1 MIRKIFHFFDRLEDK
16 VRSRLSHAPL
26 MYALIGGTGVVLFWR
41 GVWHMADDINM
52 NSIISTIIGIII
64 MLITGVFVSSFIG
77 SRIIMSGLLGE
88 KKIAEKTGDEIRTE
102 ESQIKNIQETLNKVE
117 EELTQIENKIENK

>member
-16 VRSRLSHAPL
+16 VRSKLSHAPL
-26 MYALIGGTGVVLFWR
+26 MYALIGGTGVILFWR
-41 GVWHMADDINM
+41 GIWHMADDANM
-52 NSIISTIIGIII
+52 NSTISTIIGIVI

-102 ESQIKNIQETLNKVE
+102 ESQIKNIQETLDKVE
-117 EELTQIENKIENK
+117 EELAQIENKIENK